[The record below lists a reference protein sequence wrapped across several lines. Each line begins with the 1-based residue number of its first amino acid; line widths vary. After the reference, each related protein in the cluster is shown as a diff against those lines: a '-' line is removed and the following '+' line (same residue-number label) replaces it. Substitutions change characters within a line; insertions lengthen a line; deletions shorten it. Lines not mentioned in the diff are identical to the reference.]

1 MRILWQDIR
10 YGLRMAAR
18 NPGFSAVVVLIL
30 AVGIGATTTML
41 NVVDAVMLRPCPY
54 KDPDTLVWVCETNPN
69 GTQAN
74 MASIPNFCDWREQN
88 HVFESL
94 AAANRRGCI
103 VSHGDRNEKCNA
115 MFVSDGFFSTLGV
128 KPILG
133 RAFLPEEKETGGQRA
148 VILSYDYWQRWFAG
162 DPSAIGKMLIVDEQA
177 YSIVGILPRS
187 FRWVFRREACQ
198 LWVPMHP
205 ETVGED
211 HRSWRGTDVVGRLK
225 NGIGVMQAQ
234 AEMNIIAKRLARAH
248 PDKLTGVGALVV
260 PMNKAYRTMIGWSG
274 NPYTIVILLSIVSD
288 VLLIACIHVA
298 TLLVARS
305 VAREREIAI
314 REALGANRSRVVRQL
329 LTENVLLCAL
339 SGLLGLVLAH
349 WGVSIVSALRGGTVK
364 LIPWFID
371 LNMNGRSIL
380 YVLSVSLLTCVF
392 FGVLPAFWTSRIN
405 LGRSLSAGRTPDRGP
420 RFQRMRASLVIADI
434 AVAFVILVAAG
445 LLINTYVH
453 ILNFDTRL
461 NSKNVLSMTI
471 KLNED
476 APPYSEANRR
486 SRLFEGVLER
496 ISSLPGVR
504 CAALANATPSWPGY
518 NGGYFAPEGFPPG
531 QDRMMIRC
539 TTITRA
545 YFRVFEIPLLRG
557 RYFTEHE
564 TSASS
569 PVAIIN
575 GAMAQRL
582 WPDQNPLG
590 KYIVQRVYFVRRG
603 SKESKLIVREII
615 GVVGNVKHF
624 LRYFASDDSVK
635 SFTSFPDDVVYI
647 PGYKDTLMI
656 RTEGYPK
663 RLLTAVRKEVRAIDK
678 NVVLCDVAT
687 AEEEIATLFSPQRF
701 NMLFLS
707 AFAIVALTLTG
718 VGIYG
723 TIAYIVSRR
732 THEIGIRIALGAL
745 SGDVLRSILRQGLK
759 LTVIG
764 LIIGTAGAFAATRII
779 RSLLHDVS
787 PTDPLTFVCISF
799 LLVGVAVLATYI
811 PARRAAKIDPMEAL
825 HYE

>member
-1 MRILWQDIR
+1 VQRYVRVRRILFNAGRRADPWSD
-10 YGLRMAAR
+10 L
-18 NPGFSAVVVLIL
+18 SA
-30 AVGIGATTTML
+30 G
-41 NVVDAVMLRPCPY
+41 
-54 KDPDTLVWVCETNPN
+54 
-69 GTQAN
+69 
-74 MASIPNFCDWREQN
+74 RE
-88 HVFESL
+88 
-94 AAANRRGCI
+94 
-103 VSHGDRNEKCNA
+103 
-115 MFVSDGFFSTLGV
+115 
-128 KPILG
+128 
-133 RAFLPEEKETGGQRA
+133 ETGWTTCRDA
-148 VILSYDYWQRWFAG
+148 RLRLLQRWFAG
-162 DPSAIGKMLIVDEQA
+162 DPSTIGKTLILDEQV
-177 YSIVGILPRS
+177 YTIVGILPRS

-205 ETVGED
+205 KTVGED
-211 HRSWRGTDVVGRLK
+211 QRSSRGTDVVGRLK
-225 NGIGVMQAQ
+225 KGIGITQAQ
-234 AEMNIIAKRLARAH
+234 AEMDIIAKRLARAH

-260 PMNKAYRTMIGWSG
+260 PMNQAYRTMIGWSG
-274 NPYTIVILLSIVSD
+274 NPHTIVILLSIVSV

-305 VAREREIAI
+305 VAREREMAI
-314 REALGANRSRVVRQL
+314 REALGANRSRIIRQL
-329 LTENVLLCAL
+329 LTENILLCAL
-339 SGLLGLVLAH
+339 SGLLGLVLAR
-349 WGVSIVSALRGGTVK
+349 WGVSIVSALKGSTVK

-371 LNMNGRSIL
+371 LNMSARSLL
-380 YVLSVSLLTCVF
+380 YVLAASMLTCVF
-392 FGVLPAFWTSRIN
+392 FGVLPAFWTSKIN
-405 LGRSLSAGRTPDRGP
+405 SSRSLSAGRTPDRGP

-434 AVAFVILVAAG
+434 AVAFVVLVCAG
-445 LLINTYVH
+445 LLINTYVR

-471 KLNED
+471 ELNED
-476 APPYSEANRR
+476 VPPYSEANRH

-504 CAALANATPSWPGY
+504 CGALANTTPSWPGY

-531 QDRMMIRC
+531 PDRMMIRC
-539 TTITRA
+539 TTITRE

-564 TSASS
+564 TKASS

-575 GAMAQRL
+575 EATAQRL

-590 KYIVQRVYFVRRG
+590 KYIVQRVYFVRGG
-603 SKESKLIVREII
+603 SKESKLIVREIV

-647 PGYKDTLMI
+647 PGYKDTLVI
-656 RTEGYPK
+656 RTEVNPK
-663 RLLTAVRKEVRAIDK
+663 RLLTAIRKEVHAMDK
-678 NVVLCDVAT
+678 NVLLCDVGT
-687 AEEEIATLFSPQRF
+687 VGEEIANLFSSQRF
-701 NMLFLS
+701 NMFFLG
-707 AFAIVALTLTG
+707 AFAAVALALTCI
-718 VGIYG
+718 GIYG

-732 THEIGIRIALGAL
+732 THEIGIRIALGAW

-764 LIIGTAGAFAATRII
+764 LIIGIAGAFAATRII

-787 PTDPLTFVCISF
+787 PTDPLTFVCVSF
-799 LLVGVAVLATYI
+799 LLVGVNLLATYI